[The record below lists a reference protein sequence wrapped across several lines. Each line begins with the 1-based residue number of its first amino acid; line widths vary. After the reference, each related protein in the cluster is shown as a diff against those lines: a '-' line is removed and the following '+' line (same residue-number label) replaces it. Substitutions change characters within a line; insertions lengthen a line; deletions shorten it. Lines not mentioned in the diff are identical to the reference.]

1 MRPNPYKIKG
11 QETTLHKIACDVSEN
26 DFYYFTRALGTLRGP
41 IDQTLSKLFLSLVT
55 EMRARDIPDY
65 YLATNEYEIEEI
77 LRGLTFTRTPR
88 SRREQTDSGRSENLF
103 PGDPSKS

>member
-1 MRPNPYKIKG
+1 MKPNPYKLKG
-11 QETTLHKIACDVSEN
+11 QETLLHKIACDVSEN

-41 IDQTLSKLFLSLVT
+41 IDQTLSKLFKALVT
-55 EMRARDIPDY
+55 EMRANEIPDY

-88 SRREQTDSGRSENLF
+88 SGREQTDSGRSENLF
-103 PGDPSKS
+103 PSNTSQS